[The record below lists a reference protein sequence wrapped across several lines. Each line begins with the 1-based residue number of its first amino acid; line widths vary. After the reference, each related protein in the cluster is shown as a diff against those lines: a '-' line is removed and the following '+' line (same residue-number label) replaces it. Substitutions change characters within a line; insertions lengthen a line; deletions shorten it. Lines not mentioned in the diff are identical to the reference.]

1 MTPELLK
8 QAREAL
14 WDAAQELH
22 HIDSGPIKELG
33 GVIAKV
39 EDAAAALTAFDS
51 LSDYDKIVKIFAET
65 ILPKW
70 ATWCALDP
78 GHRSGMALCYGN
90 GEPKLTEKNQFN
102 ELHWWSSEDDFDVLP
117 GIMTHVENLPPF
129 RESLRR
135 ITHNSDGTV
144 TVERG

>member
-1 MTPELLK
+1 MDTTSSLLK
-8 QAREAL
+8 QAREVL

-51 LSDYDKIVKIFAET
+51 LSEYDKAIHALAPY
-65 ILPKW
+65 LPDGWVAKDGHKQFVLFGEKP
-70 ATWCALDP
+70 TDRQKSLLFHTKTAL
-78 GHRSGMALCYGN
+78 GEFYG
-90 GEPKLTEKNQFN
+90 L
-102 ELHWWSSEDDFDVLP
+102 
-117 GIMTHVENLPPF
+117 
-129 RESLRR
+129 SLRLKVPDHSDWR
-135 ITHNSDGTV
+135 KSLRHITHNSDGTV